1 MNIYQ
6 QDGTLHAMDSHSPS
20 ASQYRD
26 GRLVVS
32 RQGRDAIRTI
42 NRSFE
47 EISRLAKAKNPSA
60 ATPPPVSGMVSVHD
74 QGTRSL
80 HLVFVHYLDH
90 QSPLAPAVGNVV
102 AFSEPSFAPFR
113 AENLQLATPAY
124 YRDQEDLKPGIR
136 DRNDGALTK
145 DATRWAGKVI
155 LAGNV
160 TRTDLTFVS
169 SCEPWIRQQP
179 SVDGPT

>member
-20 ASQYRD
+20 ASHYRD

-74 QGTRSL
+74 QGTRSQ

-90 QSPLAPAVGNVV
+90 QSPLAPAVGNIV
-102 AFSEPSFAPFR
+102 AFSEPSFLPPFAR
-113 AENLQLATPAY
+113 RISNSPRLPITEIRKTSSLESVTVTMVPSPRTPPVG
-124 YRDQEDLKPGIR
+124 PGR
-136 DRNDGALTK
+136 LYSPGTSRGQT
-145 DATRWAGKVI
+145 
-155 LAGNV
+155 
-160 TRTDLTFVS
+160 
-169 SCEPWIRQQP
+169 
-179 SVDGPT
+179 